1 LSGIIPSAYL
11 EVEIDGTKS
20 RFSIPED
27 TALRIGRSE
36 TVSLVLDDES
46 VSRRHALLQ
55 RAEDDQY
62 YITDLGSSNGTYV
75 NQQRV
80 STPVILQSGDIVSIG
95 SFTLTFCREA
105 DPQIMASAKSRA
117 TNHVFAPKLITVM
130 VADIRDFSL
139 LAQRIDARALS
150 EIVGTLFREAG
161 KVLHDRGTWAQK
173 YIGDAVMAVWVH
185 PAAEPGIKEFWA
197 IFDALSQV
205 FGIAAG
211 IQESHH
217 LSAPIRL
224 GVGINT
230 GWASVG
236 NVGSIATADYTALGE
251 VVNKAFRLESATRE
265 LGCELALGEETYD
278 FLGDL
283 IDAKRIFSTHS
294 IKLKGY
300 EKPTTA
306 YAASL
311 ALLPS
316 LLGSLLESTVV
327 P

>member
-1 LSGIIPSAYL
+1 LDGIIPSAYL

-36 TVSLVLDDES
+36 TVSLVLEDES

-62 YITDLGSSNGTYV
+62 YLTDLGSANGTYV

-95 SFTLTFCREA
+95 SFNLTFFRKV

-117 TNHVFAPKLITVM
+117 TNHVFSPKLITVM

-139 LAQRIDARALS
+139 LAQRVDAHTLS
-150 EIVGTLFREAG
+150 EIVATLFREAG
-161 KVLHDRGTWAQK
+161 KVLQDRGTWTQK
-173 YIGDAVMAVWVH
+173 YIGDAVMAVWIH
-185 PAAEPGIKEFWA
+185 PGAAPGTKELWA

-224 GVGINT
+224 GAGINT

-251 VVNKAFRLESATRE
+251 VVNKAFRLESASRE
-265 LGCELALGEETYD
+265 LGCELALGEETYS
-278 FLGDL
+278 FLDDL
-283 IDAKRIFSTHS
+283 VDAKRVFSMHS

-316 LLGSLLESTVV
+316 LLGSLFESTVV